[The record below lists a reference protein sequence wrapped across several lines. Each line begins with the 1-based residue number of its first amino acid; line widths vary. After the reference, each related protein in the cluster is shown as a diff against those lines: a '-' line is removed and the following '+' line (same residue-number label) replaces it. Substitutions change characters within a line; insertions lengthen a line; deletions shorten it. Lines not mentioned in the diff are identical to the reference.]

1 MASDSGEGEG
11 TPRTR
16 QIADERD
23 GHLEGKDTTPLLGR
37 IEALERAM
45 RAAHSSATQ
54 DNPSVANSGHGRQL
68 IMTNNFVTRVKGHMT
83 YYYTAPKITAAS
95 SA

>member
-23 GHLEGKDTTPLLGR
+23 DHLEGAGEDTTLLLSR

-45 RAAHSSATQ
+45 RTTHSSATQ
-54 DNPSVANSGHGRQL
+54 DNSKRRQ
-68 IMTNNFVTRVKGHMT
+68 FW
-83 YYYTAPKITAAS
+83 PW
-95 SA
+95 